1 MSNQILR
8 RLALPARPAAF
19 GLRVLT
25 AGVAVVA
32 SVAVAIVGW
41 SAAAVHVRGTGLVVG
56 LIGTALLVTELV
68 WLSGALPV
76 AMMASSATIAPAL
89 VDRPGQWR
97 ALPVVV
103 MLLLTELET
112 AGWSRELQSVAAPS
126 TDLVAVRL
134 LTTVAVIVA
143 GGGLSYGLLSLTS
156 LPSPSGLLAE
166 MMAVGAV
173 VVLAAVIG
181 STRRRDEENAE
192 S

>member
-56 LIGTALLVTELV
+56 LIGTALLVTDLV

>member
-97 ALPVVV
+97 ALPVEE
-103 MLLLTELET
+103 ML
-112 AGWSRELQSVAAPS
+112 
-126 TDLVAVRL
+126 
-134 LTTVAVIVA
+134 
-143 GGGLSYGLLSLTS
+143 
-156 LPSPSGLLAE
+156 
-166 MMAVGAV
+166 
-173 VVLAAVIG
+173 
-181 STRRRDEENAE
+181 
-192 S
+192 